1 MSSPSA
7 PLRPTTASSPGP
19 SRGGARPPS
28 DDEDDKPQKGKMDKQ
43 AIKQKVIK
51 VFKLILTLFYGQLI
65 ANAVYDN
72 FIRGIPHLVD
82 DPKAF
87 YPIVK
92 VVLGVIILATCVF
105 NLISLKLKNCKV
117 QWQLIFVGAIL
128 LILIAVA
135 SLIVTII
142 DLVQRRERK
151 LTTQPDYV
159 AGCLEL
165 GVETIFRIIAITLS
179 FILVHFLKSPYNA
192 VPTGP

>member
-1 MSSPSA
+1 
-7 PLRPTTASSPGP
+7 
-19 SRGGARPPS
+19 
-28 DDEDDKPQKGKMDKQ
+28 MDKQ

-51 VFKLILTLFYGQLI
+51 VFKLLLTLFYGQLI
-65 ANAVYDN
+65 ANAIYDN

-92 VVLGVIILATCVF
+92 VVLGVVILATCIF
-105 NLISLKLKNCKV
+105 NLISLKLKNCKI

-165 GVETIFRIIAITLS
+165 GVETIFRIIAIILS
-179 FILVHFLKSPYNA
+179 FVLVHFLKSPYNA
-192 VPTGP
+192 VPTGPD